1 MKIQEVK
8 VRMWD
13 ELRLD
18 KQALDACVLIIDF
31 LEQSD
36 RGSLKFITFNTLKQK
51 VSSEN
56 ESVIFRAATY
66 LTSENAHLLD
76 INFIY
81 SKEGYNEELSRA
93 EVIEANETGVLYVSG
108 RPIKDFSSDIH
119 IYFSLNNLGDE

>member
-8 VRMWD
+8 IRMWD

-18 KQALDACVLIIDF
+18 KQALRACVLIIDF
-31 LEQSD
+31 LEKSD
-36 RGSLKFITFNTLKQK
+36 RESLRFITFNTLKQE

-81 SKEGYNEELSRA
+81 SKGDYNEELSRA
-93 EVIEANETGVLYVSG
+93 EVIEANETGVLYISG
-108 RPIKDFSSDIH
+108 RPITNFSSDIH